1 LSFRTVSV
9 VGLGYIGLP
18 TAAVM
23 AECGVRVIGVD
34 VNPRVVEMINAGD
47 VHIVEPSLAQTVR
60 SAVATG
66 ALTASLRP
74 EPADAFIIAVPTPMT
89 ADKRADMRFV
99 QAATAAVAPVLK
111 VGDLVVLEST
121 SPVGTTRALADQLRA
136 LRPDLRFPSDA
147 GPVDVNIAYCP
158 ERVIPGKVI
167 EELVSNDRAVGGLTP
182 ACSERA
188 MALYKMFVNGEVV
201 RTDATSAE
209 VCKLAENAFRD
220 VNIAF
225 ANELA
230 NVCEH
235 LGANAWEVIRLAN
248 RHPRVNILRPGIG
261 VGGHCIAI
269 DPWFI
274 VEAAPENTPLI
285 RAARHVNDS
294 RPEHLTDILAAAA
307 RDFSARTSR
316 RATIAL
322 LGLAFKPNIDDLRE
336 SPAVEIAHAAAA
348 KNLGRLLAVE
358 PHVSA
363 LPDAL
368 QDTGVELV
376 ALEDALRAADIVALL
391 VDHTAFANLDPEALL
406 GKPVFM
412 FCRENVGEPGQ
423 ASAVERVRAVVAQDG

>member
-1 LSFRTVSV
+1 
-9 VGLGYIGLP
+9 
-18 TAAVM
+18 M
-23 AECGVRVIGVD
+23 AECGVRVIGID
-34 VNPRVVEMINAGD
+34 VNPRVVDMINAGE
-47 VHIVEPSLAQTVR
+47 VHIVEPALAQTVK

-111 VGDLVVLEST
+111 IGDLVVLEST
-121 SPVGTTRALADQLRA
+121 SPVGTTRALADQFRA
-136 LRPDLRFPSDA
+136 LRPDLRFPGDA
-147 GPVDVNIAYCP
+147 PGPVDVNIAYCP

-167 EELVSNDRAVGGLTP
+167 QELVSNDRAVGGLTP

-188 MALYKMFVNGEVV
+188 MSLYKLFVNGEVV

-209 VCKLAENAFRD
+209 LCKLAENAFRD

-235 LGANAWEVIRLAN
+235 LGANPWEVIRLAN

-274 VEAAPENTPLI
+274 VEAAPGCTPLI
-285 RAARHVNDS
+285 RAARQVNDS
-294 RPEHLTDILAAAA
+294 RPEHLTDVLAAAA
-307 RDFSARTSR
+307 RDFAARTSR
-316 RATIAL
+316 LPTIAL
-322 LGLAFKPNIDDLRE
+322 LGLAFKPDIDDLRE
-336 SPAVEIAHAAAA
+336 SPAVEIAHAVVTQ
-348 KNLGRLLAVE
+348 KIGRIVVVE
-358 PHVSA
+358 PHVST
-363 LPDAL
+363 LPAAL
-368 QDTGVELV
+368 QDVGAEL
-376 ALEDALRAADIVALL
+376 APLDDALRVADIVALL
-391 VDHTAFANLDPEALL
+391 VDHTAFAHLDPAMLRD
-406 GKPVFM
+406 KPVFM
-412 FCRENVGEPGQ
+412 FCREDVRDSGQ
-423 ASAVERVRAVVAQDG
+423 GSAVERVRAVVAQDG